1 MLCQL
6 ELQLVASELQVEVE
20 GTFKLAIQVAS
31 ATSS

>member
-6 ELQLVASELQVEVE
+6 ELQLVELQVEVE